1 MRSSISLCLILVFLS
16 LFAIPSICIE
26 TYKIEGRLVPNLS
39 QLEPTTKIVL
49 DGGKYSTLI
58 RKNGKFKR
66 KEKKTNDLILLSR
79 DNVPPGS
86 YLLEVSSRKF
96 IYPKIRI
103 DVDPRGVRP
112 FVTITGSEWSYN
124 GPALQYPLELSARS
138 TADYFLAREGFSITS
153 LFANPYIIMMGF
165 SVVILFIMPKMMA
178 NLDQD
183 ALKEL
188 QENQAQ
194 NPLAEMPDISTTLA
208 NYLSDFLVEMVMLPR
223 YS

>member
-1 MRSSISLCLILVFLS
+1 MFDTSIFK
-16 LFAIPSICIE
+16 FICYTIDL
-26 TYKIEGRLVPNLS
+26 YRNLQDRRKIDLS

-86 YLLEVSSRKF
+86 YLLEVTSRKF

-124 GPALQYPLELSARS
+124 GPALQ
-138 TADYFLAREGFSITS
+138 EGFSITS

-208 NYLSDFLVEMVMLPR
+208 NYLSEIEEIKFYASVLPKN
-223 YS
+223 SNPNFNLLMTNSSS

>member
-1 MRSSISLCLILVFLS
+1 MRSSITLCLILVLLS

-39 QLEPTTKIVL
+39 QLEPSTKIVL
-49 DGGKYSTLI
+49 DGGKYSVLI
-58 RKNGKFKR
+58 RKNGKFV
-66 KEKKTNDLILLSR
+66 I

-96 IYPKIRI
+96 IYPKIRV

-112 FVTITGSEWSYN
+112 FVTITGSEWSNN

-138 TADYFLAREGFSITS
+138 PSDYFVVREGFSITS

-188 QENQAQ
+188 QENQTQ
-194 NPLAEMPDISTTLA
+194 NPLAEMPDISSTLA
-208 NYLSDFLVEMVMLPR
+208 NYLS
-223 YS
+223 

>member
-1 MRSSISLCLILVFLS
+1 MRFSISLCLILVFLS

-26 TYKIEGRLVPNLS
+26 TYKIEGRLVPSFALKDLS

-58 RKNGKFKR
+58 RKNGKFV
-66 KEKKTNDLILLSR
+66 I

-86 YLLEVSSRKF
+86 YLLEVTSRKF

-208 NYLSDFLVEMVMLPR
+208 NYLSGGNNNNNNNANTER
-223 YS
+223 NRRN